1 MNLKFSQRILLINFW
16 VLLLAAI
23 LMVLLYETEMLAPGT
38 LLFSSDFV
46 FLMQV
51 IMEFLT
57 IAVIPLA
64 LKLFAFKA
72 VKRKLVNGKGSALL
86 PWGTVRINMLCLPML
101 VNTFMYYQTMSPAFG
116 YMAIILSC
124 VSFSYIHPWRDVCL
138 KQKIFQHNICFSGI
152 MLIIFILPIYIIR

>member
-23 LMVLLYETEMLAPGT
+23 LMVLLYETEMLEPGT
-38 LLFSSDFV
+38 LLFDGEFV

-72 VKRKLVNGKGSALL
+72 VKRKLVNGTLGHSSHQHAVLADVGQYLHVL
-86 PWGTVRINMLCLPML
+86 PDDV
-101 VNTFMYYQTMSPAFG
+101 A
-116 YMAIILSC
+116 
-124 VSFSYIHPWRDVCL
+124 SFRLYGNHPFSVCL
-138 KQKIFQHNICFSGI
+138 LHI
-152 MLIIFILPIYIIR
+152 PIHGEMCV

>member
-23 LMVLLYETEMLAPGT
+23 LMVLLYETEMLVPGT

-86 PWGTVRINMLCLPML
+86 PWGTARINMLCLPML
-101 VNTFMYYQTMSPAFG
+101 VNTFMYYQTISPAFG
-116 YMAIILSC
+116 YMAIILFLCVFFVYPSMARC
-124 VSFSYIHPWRDVCL
+124 VSETEDIPA
-138 KQKIFQHNICFSGI
+138 
-152 MLIIFILPIYIIR
+152 

>member
-1 MNLKFSQRILLINFW
+1 
-16 VLLLAAI
+16 
-23 LMVLLYETEMLAPGT
+23 MVLLYETEMLEPGT
-38 LLFSSDFV
+38 LLFDGEFV

-72 VKRKLVNGKGSALL
+72 VKRKLVNGKGAALL
-86 PWGTVRINMLCLPML
+86 PWGTARINMLCLPML

-116 YMAIILSC
+116 YMAIIL
-124 VSFSYIHPWRDVCL
+124 VLCL
-138 KQKIFQHNICFSGI
+138 FFVYPSIGRCIEETSEEGE
-152 MLIIFILPIYIIR
+152 

>member
-38 LLFSSDFV
+38 LLFGAEFV

-57 IAVIPLA
+57 IAVI
-64 LKLFAFKA
+64 LF
-72 VKRKLVNGKGSALL
+72 
-86 PWGTVRINMLCLPML
+86 LCVFFVYP
-101 VNTFMYYQTMSPAFG
+101 S
-116 YMAIILSC
+116 MARC
-124 VSFSYIHPWRDVCL
+124 VSETEDIPA
-138 KQKIFQHNICFSGI
+138 
-152 MLIIFILPIYIIR
+152 

>member
-23 LMVLLYETEMLAPGT
+23 LMVLLYETEILEPGT

-64 LKLFAFKA
+64 LKLFAFKV
-72 VKRKLVNGKGSALL
+72 VKRKLVTGKGAALL
-86 PWGTVRINMLCLPML
+86 PWGTARINMLCLPML

-116 YMAIILSC
+116 YMAIILFC
-124 VSFSYIHPWRDVCL
+124 VFSSYIHPWRDVYLKPKMFLRNNCL
-138 KQKIFQHNICFSGI
+138 LAS
-152 MLIIFILPIYIIR
+152 Y

>member
-1 MNLKFSQRILLINFW
+1 
-16 VLLLAAI
+16 
-23 LMVLLYETEMLAPGT
+23 MVLLYETEMLAPGT
-38 LLFSSDFV
+38 LLFDAEFV

-86 PWGTVRINMLCLPML
+86 PWGTARINMLCLPML

-116 YMAIILSC
+116 YMAIILFLCVFFVYPSMARC
-124 VSFSYIHPWRDVCL
+124 VSETEDIPA
-138 KQKIFQHNICFSGI
+138 
-152 MLIIFILPIYIIR
+152 

>member
-51 IMEFLT
+51 IM
-57 IAVIPLA
+57 
-64 LKLFAFKA
+64 
-72 VKRKLVNGKGSALL
+72 
-86 PWGTVRINMLCLPML
+86 
-101 VNTFMYYQTMSPAFG
+101 
-116 YMAIILSC
+116 
-124 VSFSYIHPWRDVCL
+124 
-138 KQKIFQHNICFSGI
+138 
-152 MLIIFILPIYIIR
+152 

>member
-46 FLMQV
+46 FLMLV

-57 IAVIPLA
+57 IAVIP
-64 LKLFAFKA
+64 
-72 VKRKLVNGKGSALL
+72 
-86 PWGTVRINMLCLPML
+86 
-101 VNTFMYYQTMSPAFG
+101 
-116 YMAIILSC
+116 
-124 VSFSYIHPWRDVCL
+124 
-138 KQKIFQHNICFSGI
+138 
-152 MLIIFILPIYIIR
+152 

>member
-23 LMVLLYETEMLAPGT
+23 LMVLLYETEILEPGT

-64 LKLFAFKA
+64 LKLFAFKV
-72 VKRKLVNGKGSALL
+72 VKRKLVTGKGAGSF
-86 PWGTVRINMLCLPML
+86 
-101 VNTFMYYQTMSPAFG
+101 TFGAQRASTC
-116 YMAIILSC
+116 C
-124 VSFSYIHPWRDVCL
+124 VCRCW
-138 KQKIFQHNICFSGI
+138 
-152 MLIIFILPIYIIR
+152 

>member
-86 PWGTVRINMLCLPML
+86 PWAQLASTCCACRCWSIPSCITRRCRLL
-101 VNTFMYYQTMSPAFG
+101 S
-116 YMAIILSC
+116 AIWQSSFSC

>member
-38 LLFSSDFV
+38 LLSV
-46 FLMQV
+46 VICVLMQV

-86 PWGTVRINMLCLPML
+86 PWGTARINMLCLPML

-124 VSFSYIHPWRDVCL
+124 VSFRISIHGEMCV
-138 KQKIFQHNICFSGI
+138 
-152 MLIIFILPIYIIR
+152 